1 MKVYLKSAT
10 NTSSLPAK
18 PDIIEAADDEEVDN
32 TLDDKLKSIEDDF
45 DFILGGISQL
55 DVVQGNEIAN
65 QLKESLQETIQSIAS
80 QLA

>member
-1 MKVYLKSAT
+1 MKKYLKSAT
-10 NTSSLPAK
+10 NSAGLMIK
-18 PDIIEAADDEEVDN
+18 PDVIEAADDEEVDN
-32 TLDDKLKSIEDDF
+32 TLDDKLKNIEDDF

-65 QLKESLQETIQSIAS
+65 RLKESLQDIIQEIAS

>member
-1 MKVYLKSAT
+1 MKKYLKSAT
-10 NTSSLPAK
+10 NSAGLLVK
-18 PDIIEAADDEEVDN
+18 PDVIEAADDEEVDN
-32 TLDDKLKSIEDDF
+32 TLDDKLKNIEDDF

-65 QLKESLQETIQSIAS
+65 QLKESLQDTIQEIAS